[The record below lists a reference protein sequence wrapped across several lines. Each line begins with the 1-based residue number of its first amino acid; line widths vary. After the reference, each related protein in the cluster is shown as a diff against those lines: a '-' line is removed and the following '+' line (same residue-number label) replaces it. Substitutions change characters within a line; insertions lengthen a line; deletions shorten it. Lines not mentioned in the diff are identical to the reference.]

1 MSGIPRV
8 VLAGG
13 RAAPELAA
21 EIKHSV
27 RAMAVFQG
35 RRLLDIVVEALARA
49 DPSAPIL
56 VVGDVPDDP
65 AYARIPDQGDF
76 VRNVLAGISPNSDV
90 EWLLITSADLPFLT
104 GQTITEFVRAA
115 LTLAAT
121 TQADIIYPIVPVS
134 ECYARYPG
142 IKRTAI
148 KLSEGEFTGG
158 NMMLA
163 RPAFLLHN
171 RRLLGRTYEARKNP
185 FRLATMLG
193 IETVVRLALSQTV
206 APGFLKLA
214 LLETRVGSLVGGTV
228 AALLCQD
235 PELATDLDRPSDFA
249 AAAAYANEERP
260 ERG

>member
-8 VLAGG
+8 ILAGG

-21 EIKHSV
+21 EIKHSI

-35 RRLLDIVVEALARA
+35 RMLLDIVVEALLRA
-49 DPSAPIL
+49 DPTAPIT
-56 VVGDVPDDP
+56 VVGDVPDAP
-65 AYARIPDQGDF
+65 AYSRIADQGDF
-76 VRNVLAGISPNSDV
+76 VHNVLAGVGANADV

-104 GQTITEFVRAA
+104 GPTITDFVRAA

-121 TQADIIYPIVPVS
+121 TQADLIYPIVPVS

-148 KLSEGEFTGG
+148 KLAEGEFTGG

-163 RPAFLLHN
+163 RPGFLLHN
-171 RRLLGRTYEARKNP
+171 RGLLGRTYDARKNP
-185 FRLATMLG
+185 LRLASMLG
-193 IETVVRLALSQTV
+193 IETVARLALSQTL

-214 LLETRVGSLVGGTV
+214 LLEKRVGGLVGGTV
-228 AALLCQD
+228 AALACQH
-235 PELATDLDRPSDFA
+235 PEIATDLDRPSDFA

-260 ERG
+260 ARR